1 MAKVL
6 DSFSRMNFPSED
18 MLSNM
23 ADDEQTRTTSPI
35 RLEAESPEAVKM
47 LMRSMAKLN
56 GSSSVTSL
64 STMGSSPRGS
74 PRASQNDLLT
84 MGYET
89 FENGIAMN
97 TGSKSGDNLVAMAEL
112 DNRMN
117 VLRIQNENVALE
129 VMRRLL
135 LAVERFLDVD
145 GDGTH
150 FLVC

>member
-6 DSFSRMNFPSED
+6 DSYSRMNFPSED
-18 MLSNM
+18 MLSSM
-23 ADDEQTRTTSPI
+23 VDDETRMTSPN
-35 RLEAESPEAVKM
+35 RLEAESPVAVTM

-97 TGSKSGDNLVAMAEL
+97 TGSKSGDNLAAMAEL
-112 DNRMN
+112 DDRMN
-117 VLRIQNENVALE
+117 VLRTQNENVALE
-129 VMRRLL
+129 AMRRLL
-135 LAVERFLDVD
+135 LAVERFLDID
-145 GDGTH
+145 GDGTN

>member
-6 DSFSRMNFPSED
+6 DSYSRMNFPSED
-18 MLSNM
+18 MLSSM
-23 ADDEQTRTTSPI
+23 VDDEQTRTTSPI
-35 RLEAESPEAVKM
+35 RLEAESPVAVTM

-64 STMGSSPRGS
+64 STMGSSPRS
-74 PRASQNDLLT
+74 PRASQDDLLT

-112 DNRMN
+112 DDRMN
-117 VLRIQNENVALE
+117 VLRTQNENVALE
-129 VMRRLL
+129 AMRRLL
-135 LAVERFLDVD
+135 MAVERFLDID